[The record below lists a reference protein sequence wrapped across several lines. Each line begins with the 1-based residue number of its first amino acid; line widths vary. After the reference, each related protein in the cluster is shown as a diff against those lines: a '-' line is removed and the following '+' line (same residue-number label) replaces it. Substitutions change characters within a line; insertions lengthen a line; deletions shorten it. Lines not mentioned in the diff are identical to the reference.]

1 MDLALKITNIFST
14 LDNFVKSLLLIKV
27 VILNGSMFN
36 QQCYFECCT
45 GHFRGVFDI
54 YTEMNVSAAW
64 FD

>member
-36 QQCYFECCT
+36 QQCYFECCNE
-45 GHFRGVFDI
+45 HFRGVFDI